1 VEAGLVGLPRIDLTV
16 EAAAR
21 FGQGQRLN
29 KVPGPAGLV
38 AVFSETGAV
47 VGLAQLS
54 RDGVLSPQ
62 RLFNWPTGGGLSPD

>member
-1 VEAGLVGLPRIDLTV
+1 
-16 EAAAR
+16 
-21 FGQGQRLN
+21 
-29 KVPGPAGLV
+29 V